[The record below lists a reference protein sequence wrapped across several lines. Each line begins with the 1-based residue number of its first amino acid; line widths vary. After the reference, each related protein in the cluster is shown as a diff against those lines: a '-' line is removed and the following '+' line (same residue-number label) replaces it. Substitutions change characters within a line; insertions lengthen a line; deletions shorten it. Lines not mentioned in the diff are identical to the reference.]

1 MASTRFVEASL
12 TILTQITG
20 PLSQNALC
28 QSEDLASKVDSLE
41 HTTTNGMSR
50 IADSLYHLQTIVEDN
65 RRTLENSS
73 NNLQVCVKEHELV
86 QESLHEIV
94 VLARNTLDA
103 IDSRKDLEK
112 EEKSKYIRE
121 MDKRNEDFDKRLRQ
135 EHHEFT
141 QMHAQRLSKVLQ
153 DQL

>member
-1 MASTRFVEASL
+1 MRVTVSL
-12 TILTQITG
+12 ISCITG
-20 PLSQNALC
+20 PLSQNGLC
-28 QSEDLASKVDSLE
+28 QSEDLALKVDSLE
-41 HTTTNGMSR
+41 HTTINRMSR
-50 IADSLYHLQTIVEDN
+50 IADCLYHLQTIVKDN

-73 NNLQVCVKEHELV
+73 NNLQEY
-86 QESLHEIV
+86 
-94 VLARNTLDA
+94 A